1 MLSALSN
8 PNMPPLMSPESQSP
22 GLFSLGKA
30 KLGEMG
36 QNFQQ
41 NMSDPKKQVA
51 QTMLMNSIK
60 QMGQGFFGAP
70 QMQRRPS
77 QFDMNGNPIG

>member
-1 MLSALSN
+1 MQSAFSN
-8 PNMPPLMSPESQSP
+8 PNMPSLMSPESQSP
-22 GLFSLGKA
+22 GLFALGKA

-41 NMSDPKKQVA
+41 NMSDPKKAVA
-51 QTMLMNSIK
+51 QSMLMNSLQK
-60 QMGQGFFGAP
+60 MGQGFFGAP
-70 QMQRRPS
+70 QMAQRPS